1 MLIYKIT
8 HKATGKTYVGQTRQ
22 PFNRRL
28 IGHLRSSSLLIEQA
42 LNDEGVDAFDFEIIE
57 ECNSIEQLN
66 ERERYWI
73 SALDTLYPNGY
84 NKSPGGYGEGRNRVR
99 SSHTFYRRG
108 RKHYYPAVFEP
119 MDNDPNGYVLTVP
132 DVAGCVTQGYTL
144 DEAMY
149 MAHDAI
155 GTMLEDVAEADYPA
169 ASAVNDIDLS
179 GYEAGAFVSLVC
191 FDKEKWD
198 RETSGIEGAR
208 QAAGLSIKGLADLLG
223 APSNGARL
231 VSREEDA
238 AGVVAEAGGGGD
250 REEPLT

>member
-1 MLIYKIT
+1 M
-8 HKATGKTYVGQTRQ
+8 
-22 PFNRRL
+22 
-28 IGHLRSSSLLIEQA
+28 
-42 LNDEGVDAFDFEIIE
+42 
-57 ECNSIEQLN
+57 
-66 ERERYWI
+66 
-73 SALDTLYPNGY
+73 
-84 NKSPGGYGEGRNRVR
+84 
-99 SSHTFYRRG
+99 
-108 RKHYYPAVFEP
+108 KHYYPAVFEP
-119 MDNDPNGYVLTVP
+119 AEEGGYCLTVP
-132 DVAGCVTQGYTL
+132 DVAGCVTQGDDL

-223 APSNGARL
+223 APYRTVQDWCRGKRTPPAWLQRL
-231 VSREEDA
+231 IIAEIERSR
-238 AGVVAEAGGGGD
+238 
-250 REEPLT
+250 R